1 MNIITLFVG
10 IALSIWCWMFSIYG
24 MGVYFLGW

>member
-1 MNIITLFVG
+1 MNPITLFVS
-10 IALSIWCWMFSIYG
+10 IVLSIWFWMFSIYG

>member
-1 MNIITLFVG
+1 MNIIALFVG
-10 IALSIWCWMFSIYG
+10 IVLSIWTWVFSIYG

>member
-1 MNIITLFVG
+1 MNPITLFVA
-10 IALSIWCWMFSIYG
+10 IVLSIWFWGFSIYG